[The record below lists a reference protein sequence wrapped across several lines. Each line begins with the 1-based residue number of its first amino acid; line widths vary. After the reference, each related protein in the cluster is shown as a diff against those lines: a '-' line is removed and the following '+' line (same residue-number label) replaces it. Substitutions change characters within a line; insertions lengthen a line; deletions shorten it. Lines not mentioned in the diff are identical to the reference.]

1 MDSVDLSVR
10 SMAAAASSAGK
21 KARECRVCADFS
33 SWSKAQAA
41 REEVVKCACVCTR
54 VCARNRVYHECTSP
68 LYILNSFTVW

>member
-1 MDSVDLSVR
+1 
-10 SMAAAASSAGK
+10 MAAAASSAGK

-54 VCARNRVYHECTSP
+54 VCARNRVYPYAYTMNVP
-68 LYILNSFTVW
+68 LPCIF